1 MKKNIIWH
9 DYKWKDINTMHLSI
23 RDRAIRFSDGIF
35 ETILIKK
42 NRAILFKEHIKRFNK
57 SLNLLNFKFDLDIE
71 FINKIINEGISKLS
85 LNEDQVGSIRI
96 NYSRGLN
103 KDRALKIYDS
113 YNEFKINNLWIEFC
127 EIHLNLKPISVNISQ
142 KEKRNEYSV
151 LSRCKTFSYNQS
163 IQALIEANTNNFD
176 DALMLNTK
184 NELCCGTTFNLL
196 LRRGNTWL
204 TPRKESGCLS
214 GIMVSQLLKL
224 KLAKE
229 DYLLPIFKED
239 DILLAINSL
248 SCKQIIQID
257 DLKLKNYFDVQNFWK
272 MLYI

>member
-23 RDRAIRFSDGIF
+23 RDRGIRFSDGIF

-42 NRAILFKEHIKRFNK
+42 NQAILFKEHIMRFNK
-57 SLNLLNFKFDLDIE
+57 SLNLLNFKFHLDIE

-103 KDRALKIYDS
+103 KDRAIKIHDS
-113 YNEFKINNLWIEFC
+113 YNEFNINNLWIEFC
-127 EIHLNLKPISVNISQ
+127 KIHLNLNPISVNISQ
-142 KEKRNEYSV
+142 KEKRNEYSL

-196 LRRGNTWL
+196 LRRGNIWL

-214 GIMVSQLLKL
+214 GIMVNQLLKL

-229 DYLLPIFKED
+229 DNLLPIFKED

-257 DLKLKNYFDVQNFWK
+257 DLKLKNYFDVKSFWE

>member
-103 KDRALKIYDS
+103 KDRTIKIHDN
-113 YNEFKINNLWIEFC
+113 YNEFKTNNLWIEFC
-127 EIHLNLKPISVNISQ
+127 KIHLNLNPIRVNISQ
-142 KEKRNEYSV
+142 KEKRNEYSL

>member
-42 NRAILFKEHIKRFNK
+42 NRAILFKEHIIRFNK

-85 LNEDQVGSIRI
+85 LNEDQFGSIRI

-103 KDRALKIYDS
+103 KDRAIKIYDS

-196 LRRGNTWL
+196 LIRGNKWL

-214 GIMVSQLLKL
+214 GIMVNQLLKL

-257 DLKLKNYFDVQNFWK
+257 DLKLKNYFDVQKFWK